1 MFFHIHIRDLFQ
13 NIKIIPPFIFSR
25 QVRIINSP
33 LNNIFEQLYE
43 KLNFTILR
51 IRH

>member
-1 MFFHIHIRDLFQ
+1 MFLHIHIRNLFQ
-13 NIKIIPPFIFSR
+13 YIKIIPPFIFSR
-25 QVRIINSP
+25 QARIINSP

-43 KLNFTILR
+43 KLNFKILR

>member
-1 MFFHIHIRDLFQ
+1 MFLHTHIRNLFQ
-13 NIKIIPPFIFSR
+13 NIKTIPPFIFSR
-25 QVRIINSP
+25 QARIINSP

-43 KLNFTILR
+43 KLNFKILR